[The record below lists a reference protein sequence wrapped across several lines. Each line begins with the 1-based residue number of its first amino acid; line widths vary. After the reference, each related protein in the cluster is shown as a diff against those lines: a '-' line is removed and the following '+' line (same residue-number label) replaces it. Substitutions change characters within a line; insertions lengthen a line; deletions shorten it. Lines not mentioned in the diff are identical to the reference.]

1 MSTSA
6 FDPRA
11 NAKSSPYGLI
21 DVGSSKIACFLV
33 GTGPEN
39 EIILKGYGYQAAA
52 GMKGG
57 NIVDVEAANR
67 SIRSAIHSAEVMAGI
82 QLERAL
88 LNLSVGNPTSYVT
101 SIEIGL
107 DGRAVDDD
115 DIQQAL
121 ADARTQLPDSN
132 SMLVHMLPVNFTVD
146 SNNNILD
153 PRGLVGDKFTI
164 ATHLVTAESG
174 PVRTLLGL
182 LSHVPLDVPALVLSV
197 YASGLAVLTPDE
209 MELGTTVID
218 MGAGTTSF
226 GCFVG
231 GRFVFSDRVAIGG
244 ALVTNDLARGLGTP
258 LNHAERLKVLYGQ
271 ALAGHSDEREFIT
284 VPLMGESMNS
294 DNQVSKATL
303 ARIIRP
309 RLEEIFE
316 RLAQKIAAAP
326 LTQQWGAAAAE
337 RFVLTGGASQLP
349 GTRELAQHILGRPVR
364 LGTPRLLEGME
375 DFANGPAFATALG
388 LLKFAEL
395 PALLQAGF
403 ADPPPEPLLAR
414 VTNWLKRHV

>member
-1 MSTSA
+1 MSNR
-6 FDPRA
+6 FDPRVSQKA
-11 NAKSSPYGLI
+11 TDYALVDIGT
-21 DVGSSKIACFLV
+21 SKIACLII

-52 GMKGG
+52 GMKAG
-57 NIVDVEAANR
+57 NIVDVDAAAR
-67 SIRSAIHSAEVMAGI
+67 SIRSAIHSAEVMAGVT
-82 QLERAL
+82 LEKAL
-88 LNLSVGNPTSYVT
+88 INLSVGNPTSYVST
-101 SIEIGL
+101 IDVTL
-107 DGRAVDDD
+107 DGRTIEDE
-115 DIQQAL
+115 DIDFAL
-121 ADARTQLPDSN
+121 GEARGALPDAN

-146 SNNNILD
+146 SNSTILD
-153 PRGLVGDKFTI
+153 PRGLVAEKLTV
-164 ATHLVTAESG
+164 ATHLVTAQSG

-182 LSHVPLDVPALVLSV
+182 LGSIPLDVPALVLST

-218 MGAGTTSF
+218 MGAGVTSF
-226 GCFVG
+226 GFFTG
-231 GRFVFSDRVAIGG
+231 GRFMYSDRVAIGG
-244 ALVTNDLARGLGTP
+244 QLVTSDIARGLGTP

-284 VPLMGESMNS
+284 VPLMGESMGS

-309 RLEEIFE
+309 RLEELFE
-316 RLAQKIAAAP
+316 RLAQKITEAP
-326 LTQQWGAAAAE
+326 VNAVWGAAAAE

-364 LGTPRLLEGME
+364 LGTPRLLEGMH

-395 PALLQAGF
+395 PAALQAGF

-414 VTNWLKRHV
+414 VVGWLKRHV